1 VLTSD
6 GTPNGAIAESG
17 LTYDQ
22 EYLILYGGQRTQT
35 VDYATA
41 SAGTTLIDSF
51 PTSTGSSCHFEYVV
65 IEHNL
70 NYRRSGVVMAVW
82 NNTSARFTEYST
94 PDLDGS
100 TLGIEFRVVVV
111 GSDVQ
116 LQSEVSTGD
125 WDVKVNTRIIF

>member
-6 GTPNGAIAESG
+6 GTANGAIAESG

-22 EYLILYGGQRTQT
+22 QYLTLYGGQRTQT
-35 VDYATA
+35 VDYATV
-41 SAGTTLIDSF
+41 SPGTTVIESF
-51 PTSTGSSCHFEYVV
+51 PSSTGSSCHFEYVV

-70 NYRRSGVVMAVW
+70 GYRRSGVVMGVW
-82 NNTSARFTEYST
+82 DDSFAEFTEYST
-94 PDLDGS
+94 PDLGGS

-111 GSDVQ
+111 GADVQ
-116 LQSEVSTGD
+116 LQASVSVGD